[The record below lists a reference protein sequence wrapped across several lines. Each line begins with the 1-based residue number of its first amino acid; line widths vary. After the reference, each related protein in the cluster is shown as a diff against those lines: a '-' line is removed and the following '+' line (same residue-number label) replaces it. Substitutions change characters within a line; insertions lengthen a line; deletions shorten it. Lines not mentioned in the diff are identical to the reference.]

1 MKSGGKRMAIP
12 KQVEDH
18 LARIFKNSDAEWSG
32 EEGAFTKLCSSWEKK
47 ERLFSEQIR
56 LLDMD
61 EIQEMD
67 AGDSRAALILTFS
80 GSLVSLGYG
89 EERWLEYASISLRTD
104 VPDIVRCEATSL
116 SSSAVYGKA
125 AEFSSGPLK
134 HTSALYKIVV
144 CKEDVPSTEQEKRVR
159 EATVFLT
166 NSFIHLNRDLTLP
179 FSGQDTDQF
188 NKQNIIAYLA
198 RKSGLTQ
205 DKIRELTDDYV
216 SMMETGML
224 MGKTVS
230 FGRLGR
236 FSLSLKPSRKARIGR
251 NPKTGEEITIP
262 ARSAH
267 WSPNFKFSG
276 SSKDKAAA
284 MPLPEDEES

>member
-1 MKSGGKRMAIP
+1 MAIP
-12 KQVEDH
+12 QQVVKH
-18 LARIFKNSDAEWSG
+18 LERIFQDSEGVWIKEEDAFE
-32 EEGAFTKLCSSWEKK
+32 KLCSSWEKK

-56 LLDMD
+56 LLDMEELKELD
-61 EIQEMD
+61 GQNPQ
-67 AGDSRAALILTFS
+67 AALLLTFS

-89 EERWLEYASISLRTD
+89 VERWLEYASITLRTD
-104 VPDIVRCEATSL
+104 VPDIVHCDHTSL
-116 SSSAVYGKA
+116 SSAAAYGKS
-125 AEFSSGPLK
+125 AEFSEGPLK
-134 HTSALYKIVV
+134 HTSALYKIVA
-144 CKEDVPSTEQEKRVR
+144 CKEGVPQTEQEKRVR

-179 FSGQDTDQF
+179 LSDQDADQF

-198 RKSGLTQ
+198 KKSGLTQ
-205 DKIRELTDDYV
+205 DKIREVTEDYV

-251 NPKTGEEITIP
+251 NPKSGEEITIP
-262 ARSAH
+262 AKEAH
-267 WSPNFKFSG
+267 WSPGFKFSQN
-276 SSKDKAAA
+276 SKEKAAT
-284 MPLPEDEES
+284 MPLPDSEEN

>member
-1 MKSGGKRMAIP
+1 MAIP

-18 LARIFKNSDAEWSG
+18 LERIFKDSEAEWSG
-32 EEGAFTKLCSSWEKK
+32 EEGAFDKLCSSWEKK
-47 ERLFSEQIR
+47 ERLFSQQIK

-61 EIQEMD
+61 ELPELE
-67 AGDSRAALILTFS
+67 AGDSRAALLLTFS
-80 GSLVSLGYG
+80 GSLVSLGPG
-89 EERWLEYASISLRTD
+89 EKRWLEYASISLRTD

-116 SSSAVYGKA
+116 SSPAAYGKA

-144 CKEDVPSTEQEKRVR
+144 CKEDVTPSEQEKRVR

-179 FSGQDTDQF
+179 FSDQDAEQF

-205 DKIRELTDDYV
+205 DKIREVTDDYV

-262 ARSAH
+262 ARGAH

-276 SSKDKAAA
+276 SSKDKAEA

>member
-1 MKSGGKRMAIP
+1 MAIP
-12 KQVEDH
+12 KQVEAH
-18 LARIFKNSDAEWSG
+18 LERIFGDSDGTWTG
-32 EEGAFTKLCSSWEKK
+32 EDEAFEKLCKSWEKK
-47 ERLFSEQIR
+47 ERLFSQQIK
-56 LLDMD
+56 LLDM
-61 EIQEMD
+61 EEVQELEAPD
-67 AGDSRAALILTFS
+67 KRAALFLTFS

-104 VPDIVRCEATSL
+104 VPDIVRCDKTAL
-116 SSSAVYGKA
+116 LHSAAYGKA
-125 AEFSSGPLK
+125 AEFRSGPLK

-144 CKEDVPSTEQEKRVR
+144 CKEDVPPGEQEKRVH

-179 FSGQDTDQF
+179 VIGQDTDQF

-198 RKSGLTQ
+198 KKSGLKQ
-205 DKIRELTDDYV
+205 DKIREITDDYV
-216 SMMETGML
+216 SMIETGML

-262 ARSAH
+262 AKGAH
-267 WSPNFKFSG
+267 WSPGFKFSG
-276 SSKDKAAA
+276 SSKEKAAA
-284 MPLPEDEES
+284 MPLPEDEDI